1 MNNAYSNTNPQSKN
15 EPMPQGNKDCLYP
28 LWLSEKNSI
37 NEVIF
42 CEDFVSKRPLKCING
57 RFYGVDGEISDNV
70 INYQI
75 AMKLTKFITSNIS
88 RRVKNLFEALKLYCY
103 SEPLAVKQDEIHLLN
118 GVLKTDGTF
127 IEGKQFCTNR
137 LNIEYHPEIRNG
149 VYYPTNF
156 LTYLIDLLDM
166 DDITTLQEFMGYCL
180 IPSTKAQAMMFII
193 GNGGEGKSRIGIIM
207 KEIFKNSLLCGTFHR
222 IETDKFFRIN
232 LKDKL
237 VMLDDDM
244 KMEGLPST
252 SYIKNLVTA
261 EIPVDVEAKGMQ
273 SEQALLYARFL
284 SFGNGSPKALY
295 DKSDGFQRRLLVLT
309 VKPLPPDRIK
319 DPDIANKFIEEKE
332 KVFIWMY
339 DGLLRLIKNN
349 FQFTV
354 SDKTKRNVA
363 EVMADNC
370 NIIEFLQDSA
380 YISFGTDFEEST
392 ANLYNAYSDW
402 CNKNLLLALKKDT
415 FSSWLKSNSYKY
427 GITFTNHIK
436 ADSRREVRGYKGIK
450 THYVSFLQ

>member
-1 MNNAYSNTNPQSKN
+1 MGNNKQIKI
-15 EPMPQGNKDCLYP
+15 P
-28 LWLSEKNSI
+28 LWLGEKNSI

-42 CEDFVSKRPLKCING
+42 CEDFVSTRPLKCING
-57 RFYGVDGEISDNV
+57 RFYSIDREISDNF
-70 INYQI
+70 INYEI
-75 AMKLTKFITSNIS
+75 AMKLTEVITNNIS

-137 LNIEYHPEIRNG
+137 LNIEYHPEIRKG
-149 VYYPTNF
+149 VCYPTSF
-156 LTYLIDLLDM
+156 LTFLNDLLDI
-166 DDITTLQEFMGYCL
+166 DDIKTLQEFMGYCL

-207 KEIFKNSLLCGTFHR
+207 QEIFKNALLSGTFHR

-232 LKDKL
+232 LKNKL

-252 SYIKNLVTA
+252 GYIKNLVTA

-309 VKPLPPDRIK
+309 VKPIQPDRIK
-319 DPDIANKFIEEKE
+319 DPDIADKFIEEKE
-332 KVFIWMY
+332 KVFIWMF

-392 ANLYNAYSDW
+392 ANLYTAYSDW
-402 CNKNLLLALKKDT
+402 CNKNLLTALKKDT

-450 THYVSFLQ
+450 THYVSFIQ